1 MKKIVYLSLSAL
13 ALFSFTFSSCEKSD
27 SSSSDEP
34 IKKLVKV
41 VEEYDEGARVVR
53 EINYDDE
60 GRVASVSVVDDIG
73 VANFTYEYGESEII
87 MTREESIQESVDVLK
102 YILGA
107 SSLPIKSIYTIKR
120 NGNGEDEVTEG
131 GPIMYDPNGYLVDL
145 DGFVNITWKDGNA
158 IKLDYG
164 TEDFVVIDYTDS
176 THPEPLISKFTNY
189 DFDNWFYLPGQVLP
203 FKLKL
208 SGHLPIHLKHQGI
221 TNYECSYSW
230 KFDADGYPT
239 EVRRTVVGENL
250 SLSGV
255 NSSTLY
261 FNWE

>member
-1 MKKIVYLSLSAL
+1 MKKIDYLSLSAL

-41 VEEYDEGARVVR
+41 VSEYDEGARVVR

-60 GRVASVSVVDDIG
+60 GRVASVSVNMADKYETS
-73 VANFTYEYGESEII
+73 VANLTYEYSENEII
-87 MTREESIQESVDVLK
+87 MTREKSNEESVVTEK

-107 SSLPIKSIYTIKR
+107 SSLPIKSIYTRGK
-120 NGNGEDEVTEG
+120 GNEEDVKAEIDFV
-131 GPIMYDPNGYLVDL
+131 YDPNGYLVDY
-145 DGFVNITWKDGNA
+145 DGFVNITWKDGNM

-164 TEDFVVIDYTDS
+164 FEGYAVIDYTDS
-176 THPEPLISKFTNY
+176 THTEPLISKFTNY
-189 DFDNWFYLPGQVLP
+189 DFDNWLYFAENVTP

-208 SGHLPIHLKHQGI
+208 SGNLPIHFKYQSASP
-221 TNYECSYSW
+221 YECSYSW

-239 EVRRTVVGENL
+239 EVRKTVVGEEVL
-250 SLSGV
+250 GV
-255 NSSTLY
+255 KSATYY